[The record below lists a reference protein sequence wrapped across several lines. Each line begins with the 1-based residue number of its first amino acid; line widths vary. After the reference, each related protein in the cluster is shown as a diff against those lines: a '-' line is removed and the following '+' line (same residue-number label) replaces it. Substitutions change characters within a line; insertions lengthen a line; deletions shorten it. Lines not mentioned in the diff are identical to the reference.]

1 MNTKNHILFLLSLTA
16 IATSFSSCLSDNDN
30 PDTNLREE
38 RKEIVLS
45 GETRATA
52 KKLENFY
59 LHFTTDMTEYTL
71 SPSTEKSK
79 NVVVSPLS
87 AAMVL
92 GMTANGIIGKTQHN
106 IIDYLGIDNISSL
119 NALCKTLL
127 TQLPE
132 ADKMAEIYIA
142 NSLWLNSAYKLSLT
156 PEFSQVI
163 SDKYS
168 GLTFSYDFGAD
179 NEKAKSAINSW
190 CEESSNG
197 MIRNYLDKLPRELLF
212 ILLNS
217 TYFKAPW
224 GEYIFSDTGTKQGLF
239 NGVNGISEVMMMHG
253 NIDMTYVAHNN
264 EFEKFSIPF
273 GNSAF
278 YLEIIL
284 PGKDLSVAEACSK
297 LTSENIEAL
306 EQFKEPCELTILMPK
321 FKTEC
326 RPDISKM
333 LKALY
338 PEMLAD
344 SEFSMFEP
352 NASGIL
358 QFKQATAINF
368 DEKGVEA
375 GTVSSADGSLSAP
388 SYKPYIVT
396 VDRPFFF
403 FIREYSTEA
412 CILSGLI
419 ADI

>member
-1 MNTKNHILFLLSLTA
+1 MNTKNHILFLISLTA

-71 SPSTEKSK
+71 SSSSEKSK

-92 GMTANGIIGKTQHN
+92 GMTANGITGDTQQKL
-106 IIDYLGIDNISSL
+106 IDYLGIDNISSI
-119 NALCKTLL
+119 NALCEMLL
-127 TQLPE
+127 THLPE
-132 ADKMAEIYIA
+132 ADKMAEIYLA

-163 SDKYS
+163 SGKYS

-179 NEKAKSAINSW
+179 NEQAKNAINSW
-190 CEESSNG
+190 CEESSHG
-197 MIRNYLDKLPRELLF
+197 MIRNYLADLSQELLF

-224 GEYIFSDTGTKQGLF
+224 GDDIFSETGTKQGHF
-239 NGVNGISEVMMMHG
+239 NGANGISEVMMMHG

-264 EFEKFSIPF
+264 DFEKFSIPF

-278 YLEIIL
+278 NLEIIL

-306 EQFKEPCELTILMPK
+306 DHSKEPCELTILMPK

-326 RPDISKM
+326 KFDITKM
-333 LKALY
+333 LEALY
-338 PEMLAD
+338 PGMLAD
-344 SEFSMFEP
+344 SEFDMFEP
-352 NASGIL
+352 KASGTL
-358 QFKQATAINF
+358 RFKQATAINI
-368 DEKGVEA
+368 DENGVEA
-375 GTVSSADGSLSAP
+375 GVVSSADGSLSAP
-388 SYKPYIVT
+388 YYKPYTVT

-403 FIREYSTEA
+403 FITEYSTGA